1 MGRVS
6 GPGEDRLLDGPHGD
20 LRVRVYEPV
29 AGADRVA
36 GLVWVHGGA
45 FMYGDLDMP
54 EADWVARR
62 LADVG
67 VVVVSVD
74 YRLAPDLDYRDPAGA
89 AAPDGVRFPVASEEV
104 TFAYGWARDAG
115 LGVGS
120 EQWSLGGA
128 SAGGNLAAGAS
139 LRLRDAGG
147 PQPRSIVLAYP
158 VAHYELPA
166 PSPELAEKIA
176 ALPFDRDFPPEAM
189 RAMGANYLGDSGLP
203 ISPYAHPGGQ
213 DLRGLPPTF
222 VVTSDHDALRSSGE
236 AYCAELAAAGVDVLL
251 VREDSTYH
259 GHLNEPDTAGA
270 ARSIARLAAWLT
282 VDGLVG
288 TPHEAPHHSSL
299 TPPPAEL
306 AGTSV
311 STRSTGPGQASS
323 ANEAEPTETEA
334 AAR

>member
-1 MGRVS
+1 MS
-6 GPGEDRLLDGPHGD
+6 GVVGDRLLDGPHGD
-20 LRVRVYEPV
+20 LRVRVYEPASGV
-29 AGADRVA
+29 DRVA
-36 GLVWVHGGA
+36 GLVWAHGGA
-45 FMYGDLDMP
+45 FMHGDLDMP

-74 YRLAPDLDYRDPAGA
+74 YRLAPDLDYRDPPGPGS

-115 LGVGS
+115 LGVGP
-120 EQWSLGGA
+120 ERWSLGGA

-176 ALPFDRDFPPEAM
+176 ALPPDRSFPPEAM
-189 RAMGANYLGDSGLP
+189 RAMGANYLGGSDLP

-222 VVTSDHDALRSSGE
+222 VVTSDHDALPRARRTARSSRRP
-236 AYCAELAAAGVDVLL
+236 A
-251 VREDSTYH
+251 STCCSC
-259 GHLNEPDTAGA
+259 GRTAPITA
-270 ARSIARLAAWLT
+270 TST
-282 VDGLVG
+282 S
-288 TPHEAPHHSSL
+288 H
-299 TPPPAEL
+299 TPPARR
-306 AGTSV
+306 AASRV
-311 STRSTGPGQASS
+311 SRSGSPPTVSS
-323 ANEAEPTETEA
+323 ARRTKHPTTLP
-334 AAR
+334 

>member
-6 GPGEDRLLDGPHGD
+6 GPVGDRLLDGPHGD

-36 GLVWVHGGA
+36 GLVWAHGGA

-74 YRLAPDLDYRDPAGA
+74 YRLAPDLDYRDPAGS
-89 AAPDGVRFPVASEEV
+89 AAPGGVRFPVASEEV
-104 TFAYGWARDAG
+104 TFAYGWARDAV

-176 ALPFDRDFPPEAM
+176 ALPLDRDFPPEAM

-311 STRSTGPGQASS
+311 STRSTGSGQASTTD
-323 ANEAEPTETEA
+323 EAEPTETEA

>member
-1 MGRVS
+1 MGCVSVLVGDRV
-6 GPGEDRLLDGPHGD
+6 LDGPHGD
-20 LRVRVYEPV
+20 LRVRLYEP
-29 AGADRVA
+29 AADAERVA
-36 GLVWVHGGA
+36 GLVWAHGGA
-45 FMYGDLDMP
+45 FMHGDLDMP
-54 EADWVARR
+54 EADWVARS
-62 LADVG
+62 LAAAG
-67 VVVVSVD
+67 VVVVSVE
-74 YRLAPDLDYRDPAGA
+74 YRLAPELDYRDPAVAQAPGGA
-89 AAPDGVRFPVASEEV
+89 RFPVASEEV

-115 LGVGS
+115 LGVGPGR
-120 EQWSLGGA
+120 WSLGGA

-147 PQPRSIVLAYP
+147 PQPRSVVLAYP

-166 PSPELAEKIA
+166 PSPELAVKIA
-176 ALPFDRDFPPEAM
+176 ALPPERNFPPEAM
-189 RAMGANYLGDSGLP
+189 RAMGANYLGRSDLP

-270 ARSIARLAAWLT
+270 ARSVMRIAAWLT
-282 VDGLVG
+282 TDGLVG
-288 TPHEAPHHSSL
+288 TPHEAPHHRSP

-306 AGTSV
+306 AGTPV
-311 STRSTGPGQASS
+311 STGSTS
-323 ANEAEPTETEA
+323 EEDRTETEA

>member
-1 MGRVS
+1 VGRVS
-6 GPGEDRLLDGPHGD
+6 VTVADRVLDGPHGD

-29 AGADRVA
+29 ADVERVA
-36 GLVWVHGGA
+36 GLVWAHGGA
-45 FMYGDLDMP
+45 FMHGDLDMP

-62 LADVG
+62 LAAVG

-74 YRLAPDLDYRDPAGA
+74 YQLAPELDYRDPDTSDGAG
-89 AAPDGVRFPVASEEV
+89 GVRFPVASEEV
-104 TFAYGWARDAG
+104 TFAFGWACDAE
-115 LGVGS
+115 LGVGPGR
-120 EQWSLGGA
+120 WSLGGA

-166 PSPELAEKIA
+166 PSPELAAKIA
-176 ALPFDRDFPPEAM
+176 ALPPERNFPPEAM
-189 RAMGANYLGDSGLP
+189 RAMGANYLGRGDLP

-236 AYCAELAAAGVDVLL
+236 TYGAELAAAGVDVLL

-259 GHLNEPDTAGA
+259 GHLNEPETAGA
-270 ARSIARLAAWLT
+270 ARSVTRIAAWLT
-282 VDGLVG
+282 ADGLVG
-288 TPHEAPHHSSL
+288 TPHEAPHDRSS

-306 AGTSV
+306 AGTAV
-311 STRSTGPGQASS
+311 PASS
-323 ANEAEPTETEA
+323 TDEADQPETEA
-334 AAR
+334 VAR

>member
-1 MGRVS
+1 MSVTVADRV
-6 GPGEDRLLDGPHGD
+6 LDGPHGD

-29 AGADRVA
+29 ADVERVA
-36 GLVWVHGGA
+36 GLVWAHGGA
-45 FMYGDLDMP
+45 FMHGDLDMP

-62 LADVG
+62 LAAVG

-74 YRLAPDLDYRDPAGA
+74 YQLAPELDYRDPDTSDGAG
-89 AAPDGVRFPVASEEV
+89 GVRFPVASEEV

-115 LGVGS
+115 LGVGP
-120 EQWSLGGA
+120 ERWSLGGA

-166 PSPELAEKIA
+166 PSPELAAKIA
-176 ALPFDRDFPPEAM
+176 ALPPERNFPPEAM
-189 RAMGANYLGDSGLP
+189 RAMGANYIGHSDLP

-236 AYCAELAAAGVDVLL
+236 VYCAELAAAGVDVLL

-270 ARSIARLAAWLT
+270 ARSIARIATWLT
-282 VDGLVG
+282 ADGLVG
-288 TPHEAPHHSSL
+288 APHEAPHQHNA

-306 AGTSV
+306 VEAPV
-311 STRSTGPGQASS
+311 STGSTDGGRRP
-323 ANEAEPTETEA
+323 ETEA

>member
-1 MGRVS
+1 MSVVVGDRV
-6 GPGEDRLLDGPHGD
+6 LAGPHGD
-20 LRVRVYEPV
+20 LRVRVYEP
-29 AGADRVA
+29 AADADRVA
-36 GLVWVHGGA
+36 GLVWAHGGA
-45 FMYGDLDMP
+45 FMHGDLDMP
-54 EADWVARR
+54 GADWVARS
-62 LADVG
+62 LAAVG
-67 VVVVSVD
+67 VVVVSVE
-74 YRLAPDLDYRDPAGA
+74 YRLAPEFDYRVPAGSEA
-89 AAPDGVRFPVASEEV
+89 AGGVRFPVASEEV

-115 LGVGS
+115 LGVGP
-120 EQWSLGGA
+120 ERWSLGGA

-139 LRLRDAGG
+139 LRLRDAGW

-158 VAHYELPA
+158 VAHYELPT
-166 PSPELAEKIA
+166 PSPELAAKIA
-176 ALPFDRDFPPEAM
+176 ALPPERNFPPEAM
-189 RAMGANYLGDSGLP
+189 RAMGANYLGHSDLP

-236 AYCAELAAAGVDVLL
+236 AYGAELAAAGVDVLL

-270 ARSIARLAAWLT
+270 ARSIARIATWLT

-288 TPHEAPHHSSL
+288 TPHEAPHSQDV

-306 AGTSV
+306 AETHV
-311 STRSTGPGQASS
+311 SPGPTTEGRR
-323 ANEAEPTETEA
+323 TETEA